1 VAGVVGVLTGE
12 PGALVV
18 LDLAVV
24 RGVPTIARDGFFVLE
39 AELISVELGPAVF
52 AVGRTG

>member
-1 VAGVVGVLTGE
+1 MLTGE